1 MQKIGNFLLKFLTMD
16 SGIIRDIIIL
26 LQGALIMLSAIYA
39 IHFFCDAKDRASI
52 REAAQLRVLIGITFG
67 WLSFSYLFGYFFL
80 YEPLHSSSY
89 ARIITSCLDLMLFPF
104 FNMVLTNVTHRKK
117 ITRYLVLSHFVP
129 FVVALLVALCVGK
142 TWTVAL
148 AVAITLLY
156 VLVMTF
162 VQVRAGIQYNKY
174 IRNQYSS
181 LKGRDMSQLLWLT
194 GLYFVLAMGWGF
206 EEYKG
211 NDISRIICNVLGLSI
226 LPILKG
232 MLQEIVITREVSK
245 VDSEKIDESHESEFT
260 TVAVEEKVSN
270 TADVVDESKV
280 EQFKQKLV
288 DVCEKTQLYISDDI
302 TRDDLCRE
310 MGTNHTYFTKF
321 LKLATGKTFNEYI
334 NSLRIDYAETLL
346 ADVSIPLNDIPS
358 LVGFSS
364 KSAYYSAFKSRHH
377 CTPLE
382 YRNR

>member
-1 MQKIGNFLLKFLTMD
+1 
-16 SGIIRDIIIL
+16 
-26 LQGALIMLSAIYA
+26 
-39 IHFFCDAKDRASI
+39 
-52 REAAQLRVLIGITFG
+52 
-67 WLSFSYLFGYFFL
+67 
-80 YEPLHSSSY
+80 
-89 ARIITSCLDLMLFPF
+89 
-104 FNMVLTNVTHRKK
+104 
-117 ITRYLVLSHFVP
+117 
-129 FVVALLVALCVGK
+129 
-142 TWTVAL
+142 
-148 AVAITLLY
+148 
-156 VLVMTF
+156 
-162 VQVRAGIQYNKY
+162 
-174 IRNQYSS
+174 
-181 LKGRDMSQLLWLT
+181 
-194 GLYFVLAMGWGF
+194 
-206 EEYKG
+206 
-211 NDISRIICNVLGLSI
+211 
-226 LPILKG
+226 

-270 TADVVDESKV
+270 TAEVVDESKV